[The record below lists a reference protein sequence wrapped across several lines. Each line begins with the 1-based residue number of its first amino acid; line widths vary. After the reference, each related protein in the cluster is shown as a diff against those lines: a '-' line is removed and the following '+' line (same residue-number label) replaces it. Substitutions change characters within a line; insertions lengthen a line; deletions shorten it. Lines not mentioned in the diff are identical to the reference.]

1 MLAAR
6 AFAPLPGC
14 HATMPRVLFVE
25 DDPEIGQLISS
36 WLGRH
41 DMEVLLETRGDRAL
55 ARVEAEQP
63 DLVLLD
69 IMLPGQDGLSLCRD
83 LRPRFAGPIVM
94 LTSLDSDMN
103 QILSL
108 ELGANDYI
116 LKTTPPPV
124 LLARLRVQF
133 RQQGQ
138 APQLA
143 PSSPPPQRLQFG
155 RLQIDGPA
163 RDVRLEGCSIPLS
176 TADFDLLWELACH
189 AGHILGREALFRSL
203 RGRDYDGQDRSMDV
217 AISRLRRKLGDDPNN
232 PSRIK
237 TVRQKGY
244 LLVPQAWE

>member
-6 AFAPLPGC
+6 ASAPLPGC

-41 DMEVLLETRGDRAL
+41 DIEVLLETRGDLAL
-55 ARVEAEQP
+55 ARVLAEQP

-83 LRPRFAGPIVM
+83 LRPRFQGPIVM

-133 RQQGQ
+133 RQQG
-138 APQLA
+138 APA
-143 PSSPPPQRLQFG
+143 AAVPSAPPQRLQFG
-155 RLQIDGPA
+155 RLQIDGPG
-163 RDVRLEGCSIPLS
+163 RDVRLAGDSIPLS

-189 AGHILGREALFRSL
+189 AGQILGREALFRSL

-217 AISRLRRKLGDDPNN
+217 AISRLRRRLGDDPNN
-232 PSRIK
+232 PTRIK

-244 LLVPQAWE
+244 LLVPQAWD

>member
-1 MLAAR
+1 MHR
-6 AFAPLPGC
+6 I
-14 HATMPRVLFVE
+14 LFVE
-25 DDPEIGQLISS
+25 DDPDIGQLVTG
-36 WLGRH
+36 WLSRH
-41 DMEVLLETRGDRAL
+41 EMEVILEPRGDRAL
-55 ARVEAEQP
+55 ARVEEVRP

-116 LKTTPPPV
+116 LKTTPPSV

-138 APQLA
+138 APQPVA
-143 PSSPPPQRLQFG
+143 PNTSPQRLRFG
-155 RLQIDGPA
+155 RLQIDGPG
-163 RDVRLEGCSIPLS
+163 RDVRLDGDSIPLS

-189 AGHILGREALFRSL
+189 AGQILGRDALFRNL

-217 AISRLRRKLGDDPNN
+217 AISRLRRKLGDDTNN
-232 PSRIK
+232 PTRIK

-244 LLVPQAWE
+244 LLVPHAWE

>member
-1 MLAAR
+1 
-6 AFAPLPGC
+6 
-14 HATMPRVLFVE
+14 MPRVLFVE
-25 DDPEIGQLISS
+25 DDPDIGQLISS

-41 DMEVLLETRGDRAL
+41 DIEVLQETRGDRAL

-83 LRPRFAGPIVM
+83 LRPRFGGPIVM

-133 RQQGQ
+133 RQHGQ
-138 APQLA
+138 SQQAVAPA
-143 PSSPPPQRLQFG
+143 APPQRLQFG
-155 RLQIDGPA
+155 RLQIDGPG
-163 RDVRLEGCSIPLS
+163 RDVRLDGDSIPLS

-189 AGHILGREALFRSL
+189 AGQILGRETLFRSL

-217 AISRLRRKLGDDPNN
+217 AISRLRRRLGDDSNN
-232 PSRIK
+232 PTRIK

>member
-6 AFAPLPGC
+6 AFAPLPGR
-14 HATMPRVLFVE
+14 HTTMPRVLFVE

-69 IMLPGQDGLSLCRD
+69 IMLPGQDGLSLCRE
-83 LRPRFAGPIVM
+83 LRPRFSGPIVM

-138 APQLA
+138 APQA
-143 PSSPPPQRLQFG
+143 TQPSTPAQRLLFG
-155 RLQIDGPA
+155 RLLIDGPG
-163 RDVRLEGCSIPLS
+163 RDVRLDGNSIPLS

-217 AISRLRRKLGDDPNN
+217 AISRLRRKLGDDTNN
-232 PSRIK
+232 PTRIK

-244 LLVPQAWE
+244 LLVPHAWE

>member
-1 MLAAR
+1 MQR
-6 AFAPLPGC
+6 I
-14 HATMPRVLFVE
+14 LFVE

-41 DMEVLLETRGDRAL
+41 DMDVILEPRGDMAL
-55 ARVEAEQP
+55 ARIEAEQP

-69 IMLPGQDGLSLCRD
+69 IMLPGQDGMSLCRD
-83 LRPRFAGPIVM
+83 LRPRFDGPIVM

-133 RQQGQ
+133 RQHQQ
-138 APQLA
+138 TPTQPATTSSVPQ
-143 PSSPPPQRLQFG
+143 QLQFG
-155 RLQIDGPA
+155 RLRVDGPG
-163 RDVRLEGCSIPLS
+163 RDVRLDGESIALS

-189 AGHILGREALFRSL
+189 AGQILSREALFRSL
-203 RGRDYDGQDRSMDV
+203 RGREYDGQDRSMDV
-217 AISRLRRKLGDDPNN
+217 AISRLRRKLGDN
-232 PSRIK
+232 PDNPARIK

-244 LLVPQAWE
+244 LFVPHAWE

>member
-1 MLAAR
+1 
-6 AFAPLPGC
+6 
-14 HATMPRVLFVE
+14 MPRVLFVE
-25 DDPEIGQLISS
+25 DDPDIGQLISS

-41 DMEVLLETRGDRAL
+41 DIEVLLESRGDLAL
-55 ARVEAEQP
+55 ARIEAEQP

-138 APQLA
+138 APQPAALSA
-143 PSSPPPQRLQFG
+143 PPQRLQFG
-155 RLQIDGPA
+155 RLRIDGPG
-163 RDVRLEGCSIPLS
+163 RDVRLDGNSIPLS

-189 AGHILGREALFRSL
+189 AGQILGREALFRSL

-217 AISRLRRKLGDDPNN
+217 AISRLRRRLGDDSTN
-232 PSRIK
+232 PTRIK

>member
-1 MLAAR
+1 
-6 AFAPLPGC
+6 
-14 HATMPRVLFVE
+14 MPRVLFVE
-25 DDPEIGQLISS
+25 DDLEIGQLISS

-41 DMEVLLETRGDRAL
+41 DIEVMLETRGDRAL

-83 LRPRFAGPIVM
+83 LRPRFGGPIVM

-133 RQQGQ
+133 RQHGQ
-138 APQLA
+138 SQQAVAPA
-143 PSSPPPQRLQFG
+143 APPQRLQFG
-155 RLQIDGPA
+155 RLQIDGPG
-163 RDVRLEGCSIPLS
+163 RDVRLDGDSIPLS

-189 AGHILGREALFRSL
+189 AGQILGRETLFRSL

-217 AISRLRRKLGDDPNN
+217 AISRLRRKLGDN
-232 PSRIK
+232 PDNPTRIK

-244 LLVPQAWE
+244 LFVPHAWE

>member
-1 MLAAR
+1 MT
-6 AFAPLPGC
+6 GG

-25 DDPEIGQLISS
+25 DDPDIGQLISS

-41 DMEVLLETRGDRAL
+41 DIEVMLETRGDRAL

-83 LRPRFAGPIVM
+83 LRPRFGGPIVM

-133 RQQGQ
+133 RQHGQ
-138 APQLA
+138 SQQAVAPA
-143 PSSPPPQRLQFG
+143 APPQRLQFG
-155 RLQIDGPA
+155 RLQIDGPG
-163 RDVRLEGCSIPLS
+163 RDVRLDGDSIPLS

-189 AGHILGREALFRSL
+189 AGQILGRETLFRSL

-217 AISRLRRKLGDDPNN
+217 AISRLRRRLGDDSNN
-232 PSRIK
+232 PTRIK

>member
-1 MLAAR
+1 
-6 AFAPLPGC
+6 
-14 HATMPRVLFVE
+14 MPRVLFVE
-25 DDPEIGQLISS
+25 DDPEIGQLISN

-41 DMEVLLETRGDRAL
+41 DIEVMLETRGDRAL

-83 LRPRFAGPIVM
+83 LRPRFGGPIVM

-133 RQQGQ
+133 RQHGQ
-138 APQLA
+138 SQQAVAPA
-143 PSSPPPQRLQFG
+143 APPQRLQFG
-155 RLQIDGPA
+155 RLQIDGPG
-163 RDVRLEGCSIPLS
+163 RDVRLDGDSIPLS

-189 AGHILGREALFRSL
+189 AGQILGRETLFRSL
-203 RGRDYDGQDRSMDV
+203 RGRDYDGLDRSMDV
-217 AISRLRRKLGDDPNN
+217 AISRLRRRLGDDSNN
-232 PSRIK
+232 PTRIK

>member
-1 MLAAR
+1 
-6 AFAPLPGC
+6 
-14 HATMPRVLFVE
+14 MPRVLFVE
-25 DDPEIGQLISS
+25 DDPDIGQLISS

-41 DMEVLLETRGDRAL
+41 DIEVMLETRGDRAL

-83 LRPRFAGPIVM
+83 LRPRFGGPIVM

-133 RQQGQ
+133 RQHGQ
-138 APQLA
+138 SQQAVAPA
-143 PSSPPPQRLQFG
+143 APPQRLQFG
-155 RLQIDGPA
+155 RLQIDGPG
-163 RDVRLEGCSIPLS
+163 RDVRLDGDSIPLS

-189 AGHILGREALFRSL
+189 AGQILGRETLFRSL

-217 AISRLRRKLGDDPNN
+217 AISRLRRRLGDDSNN
-232 PSRIK
+232 PTRIK

>member
-1 MLAAR
+1 MQR
-6 AFAPLPGC
+6 I
-14 HATMPRVLFVE
+14 LFVE

-41 DMEVLLETRGDRAL
+41 DMEVILEPRGDMAL

-69 IMLPGQDGLSLCRD
+69 IMLPGQDGMSLCRD
-83 LRPRFAGPIVM
+83 LRPRFDGPIVM

-116 LKTTPPPV
+116 LKTTPPAV

-133 RQQGQ
+133 RQHQP
-138 APQLA
+138 A
-143 PSSPPPQRLQFG
+143 SSDPIATDRPPQQLQFG
-155 RLQIDGPA
+155 QLRVDGPG
-163 RDVRLEGCSIPLS
+163 RDVRLAGKSIALS
-176 TADFDLLWELACH
+176 TTDFDLLWELACH
-189 AGHILGREALFRSL
+189 AGQILSREALFRSL
-203 RGRDYDGQDRSMDV
+203 RGREYDGQDRSMDV
-217 AISRLRRKLGDDPNN
+217 AISRLRRKLGDN
-232 PSRIK
+232 PDNPTRIK

-244 LLVPQAWE
+244 LFVSHAWA

>member
-1 MLAAR
+1 
-6 AFAPLPGC
+6 
-14 HATMPRVLFVE
+14 MPRVLFVE

-69 IMLPGQDGLSLCRD
+69 IMLPGQDGLSLCRE
-83 LRPRFAGPIVM
+83 LRPHFSGPIVM

-138 APQLA
+138 APQATQPSA
-143 PSSPPPQRLQFG
+143 PAQRLLFG
-155 RLQIDGPA
+155 RLLIDGPG
-163 RDVRLEGCSIPLS
+163 RDVRLDGNSIPLS

-217 AISRLRRKLGDDPNN
+217 AISRLRRKLGDDTNN
-232 PSRIK
+232 PTRIK

-244 LLVPQAWE
+244 LLVPHAWE